1 MVPLFLVLIYKSTLK
16 KEEIIK
22 QHYSTEEVAGKYNL
36 NYFPF
41 VSSDKRKKHTGKNLE
56 LELAGSKNRE
66 VIRNLKI
73 YFTQE
78 LLVNVE
84 AEVAANLKGRRLK
97 MVEEAHR
104 CIEVS
109 VQLGKGAP
117 YLYYISFSDKSFK
130 VCYVVHWG
138 RSWPIIIIITTSLDK
153 LFPPFLS
160 TYSLLMSIFRAF
172 LNPLLLLP
180 TELPILRNH

>member
-1 MVPLFLVLIYKSTLK
+1 M
-16 KEEIIK
+16 
-22 QHYSTEEVAGKYNL
+22 
-36 NYFPF
+36 
-41 VSSDKRKKHTGKNLE
+41 
-56 LELAGSKNRE
+56 ELAGSKNRE

-84 AEVAANLKGRRLK
+84 AEVAANLKGRNLK

-109 VQLGKGAP
+109 VQLGKAAP

-160 TYSLLMSIFRAF
+160 TYGLLMSIFRAF

-180 TELPILRNH
+180 TELPILRNHWSFPELLQAQNVTDVGLTPDSLAYIMTQQQFLMRQ